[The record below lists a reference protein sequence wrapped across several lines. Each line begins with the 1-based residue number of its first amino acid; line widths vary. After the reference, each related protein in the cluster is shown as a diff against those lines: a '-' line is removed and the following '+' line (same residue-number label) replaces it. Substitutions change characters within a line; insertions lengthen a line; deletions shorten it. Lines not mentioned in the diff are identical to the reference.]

1 MIMTTSK
8 PSSNE
13 EREVL
18 YEVQDHI
25 ATIMVNRPDYQNTI
39 SGPMLNAVTQYLK
52 DANRDPEV
60 RVIVLK
66 GKGRFFCAGL
76 DVRAQQEGRG
86 IGSGGGAP
94 STTIDLS
101 RTPPTVL
108 HSVDKP
114 TICALGSAAGYGMD
128 LALGCDMR
136 VMAESAK
143 LSAAFAKRGLLP
155 ESGGT
160 WLLPKIVGWSK
171 AAELIFTG
179 RTLTAA
185 ECLELGLVS
194 QVVPDGQ
201 LETAANN
208 LAQEIAVNAPLAV
221 QAAKRM
227 MRMGLNE
234 PFPEHVHHVFLQL
247 LPLMQTEDIK
257 EGMLAF
263 LEKREPKF
271 QGK

>member
-1 MIMTTSK
+1 MT
-8 PSSNE
+8 E
-13 EREVL
+13 EKIPTREEQEVL
-18 YEVQDHI
+18 YEVKDNI
-25 ATIMVNRPDYQNTI
+25 ATIMVNRPDFQNTI
-39 SGPMLNAVTQYLK
+39 SGPMLNAVTQCLK
-52 DANRDPEV
+52 DANRDPEA
-60 RVIVLK
+60 RVIILR

-76 DVRAQQEGRG
+76 DVRAQTQGQG
-86 IGSGGGAP
+86 IGSGSRGP
-94 STTIDLS
+94 VTNLDLS
-101 RTPPTVL
+101 NTPPTVL
-108 HSVDKP
+108 HGVDKP

-128 LALGCDMR
+128 MALGCDIR

-160 WLLPKIVGWSK
+160 WLLPKILGWSK

-185 ECLELGLVS
+185 ECLEVGLVS
-194 QVVPDGQ
+194 KVVPDDQ
-201 LETAANN
+201 LESATLD
-208 LAQEIAVNAPLAV
+208 LAREIALNAPLAV

-234 PFPEHVHHVFLQL
+234 PFQEHVHHVFLQL

-257 EGMLAF
+257 EGMMAF
-263 LEKREPKF
+263 LEKREPEFK
-271 QGK
+271 GR